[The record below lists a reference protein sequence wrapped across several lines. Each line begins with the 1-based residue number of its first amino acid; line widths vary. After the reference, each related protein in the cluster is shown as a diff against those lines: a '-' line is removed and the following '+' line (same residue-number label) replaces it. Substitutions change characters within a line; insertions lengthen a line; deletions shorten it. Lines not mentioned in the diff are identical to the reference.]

1 MTKGKS
7 EIYLE
12 AKKREAFGRK
22 MRREMKANLIP
33 AVLYGPKVKNTPLF
47 VDGKEFEKILDK
59 AGESSL
65 INLTLDGKKDKF
77 LVLIHDI
84 KRDSLSD
91 RAVHVDFYQPDL
103 EKKVTAYL
111 PLILEGESPAVKD
124 FQGTIVQNIS
134 EVEIKALPMNLPR
147 DIRINIE
154 KLKNLEDVIRVKDL
168 IVPQGVEIL
177 KNQEEILVS
186 VAQPTRVEEE
196 LAKPLEE
203 EMKEPELIKKREK
216 EEEVEDEESG
226 EANKPK
232 EKQKS

>member
-12 AKKREAFGRK
+12 AKKRETFGRK
-22 MRREMKANLIP
+22 MRREIEVNLIP
-33 AVLYGPKVKNTPLF
+33 AVLYGPNVQNMPLF
-47 VDGKEFEKILDK
+47 VNGKEFEKILDK

-84 KRDSLSD
+84 KRDSLSS

-103 EKKVTAYL
+103 EKKVTTHL

-147 DIRINIE
+147 DIRISIE
-154 KLKNLEDVIRVKDL
+154 KLKNLEDAIRVKDL
-168 IVPQGVEIL
+168 VVPRGVEIL
-177 KNQEEILVS
+177 KNQEEIVVS
-186 VAQPTRVEEE
+186 VAHPTKVEEE

-203 EMKEPELIKKREK
+203 EMKEPELVRKKDK
-216 EEEVEDEESG
+216 EEEIEDDLGEE
-226 EANKPK
+226 NKSK
-232 EKQKS
+232 DK

>member
-1 MTKGKS
+1 MKKEKS

-12 AKKREAFGRK
+12 AQKRETFGRK
-22 MRREMKANLIP
+22 IRREKKTNLIP
-33 AVLYGPKVKNTPLF
+33 AILYGPKIKNTPLF
-47 VDGKEFEKILDK
+47 VDYKKFEKILDM

-65 INLTLDGKKDKF
+65 INLTINSQKDKF

-84 KRDSLSD
+84 KRDSLNS
-91 RAVHVDFYQPDL
+91 RIIHVDFYQPDL
-103 EKKVTAYL
+103 EKRVTARL
-111 PLILEGESPAVKD
+111 PLILEGESSAVKD

-134 EVEIKALPMNLPR
+134 EIEIKALPMNLPR

-154 KLKNLEDVIRVKDL
+154 KLKNFEDVIKVKDL

-177 KNQEEILVS
+177 KDQEEILVS
-186 VAQPTRVEEE
+186 VAQPTKVEEE

-203 EMKEPELIKKREK
+203 EMKEPELVKKKEK
-216 EEEVEDEESG
+216 EEEVEDEDLG
-226 EANKPK
+226 EENKPK